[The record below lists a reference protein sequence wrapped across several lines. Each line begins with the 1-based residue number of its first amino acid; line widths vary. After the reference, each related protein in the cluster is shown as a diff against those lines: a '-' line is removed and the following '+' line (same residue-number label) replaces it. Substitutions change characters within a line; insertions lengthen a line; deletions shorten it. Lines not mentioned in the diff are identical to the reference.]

1 MDFITFNIASKEYI
15 DLSCPKCGNTKRVII
30 SKTPNIGR
38 VYKITCKC
46 HHHFFAVFDRRK
58 HRRKKL
64 DLVGT
69 YSLSRS
75 FTDNIINIID
85 LSSGGLAFVRTDKNK
100 LSIGDKISIRFNLD
114 NPDGD
119 LIECTA
125 IIRNISNKK
134 VSAEFVNMKGKMQTT
149 LGFYLL

>member
-15 DLSCPKCGNTKRVII
+15 DLACPKCGNTKRVII
-30 SKTPNIGR
+30 AKTPNIGR

-46 HHHFFAVFDRRK
+46 RHHFFVVFDRRK
-58 HRRKKL
+58 YRRKRV
-64 DLVGT
+64 DIIGT
-69 YSLSRS
+69 YSISRS
-75 FTDNIINIID
+75 FTDNIINIVD
-85 LSSGGLAFVRTDKNK
+85 LSAGGLAFIRTDNNK
-100 LSIGDKISIRFNLD
+100 LSTGDKLTIRFNLD

-125 IIRNISNKK
+125 IIKSMSNKK
-134 VSAEFVNMKGKMQTT
+134 VSVEFANMKAKMQTT